1 MMLGSGYGLRPKPD
15 PTGFLPFAL
24 TTPTYLVTG
33 AMGCIGA
40 WTLRHLV
47 HAGHRAVSFDQSET
61 RHRVD
66 LLLTREEQKS
76 IIYVRGDLTDT
87 AQVAEAVASHG
98 VTHIIHLAALQ
109 VPFCRANPVLG
120 AQVNVVGTVNVFEA
134 ARAAGIRHLAYASSI
149 AVYGAPED
157 YEETRIDDTSALRP
171 RTLYGVYKRAN
182 EGTAE
187 VYWREN
193 GISSMALRPFTV
205 YGVGRDQG
213 LTSDPTK
220 AMLAA
225 ARGEAFEIGFSG
237 PMQFQ
242 WASDVA
248 RQFIDAAERQLD
260 GSFVFN
266 LDTKAVQVSE
276 VVDLIRDLR
285 PGARVTF
292 KQNDLPFPA
301 EYDTAT
307 FRRHIPAIYETP
319 LREGIRETIELFER

>member
-1 MMLGSGYGLRPKPD
+1 LN
-15 PTGFLPFAL
+15 
-24 TTPTYLVTG
+24 TPPVFLVTG
-33 AMGCIGA
+33 ALGCIGA
-40 WTLRHLV
+40 WTLYHLV
-47 HAGHRAVSFDQSET
+47 RAGHRAVSFDQGDS

-66 LLLTREEQKS
+66 LLLTRDEQER
-76 IIYVRGDLTDT
+76 VVFLRGDLTNT
-87 AQVAEAVASHG
+87 ADVSEAVAGYG
-98 VTHIIHLAALQ
+98 VTHIVHLAALQ

-157 YEETRIDDTSALRP
+157 YEETRIDDTSALKP

-193 GISSMALRPFTV
+193 GISSIALRPFTV

-225 ARGEAFEIGFSG
+225 ARGEPYEIGFSG

-248 RQFIDAAERQLD
+248 RQFIDAAERRLE

-276 VVDLIRDLR
+276 VVEIIRDLR

-301 EYDTAT
+301 EFDTAT
-307 FRRHIPAIYETP
+307 FRRLIPTIFETP
-319 LREGIRETIELFER
+319 LREGIRETLELFEVKSAK